1 MGGIKRA
8 WPWFGI
14 LAVACA
20 GEPSDH
26 AAQEISRAS
35 LSARAGVEKIR
46 HSLPLAERG
55 FGEGVAEVEAATKL
69 LGALE
74 SDRRL
79 SLGLRLQAIVSE
91 ARAWDDAQRAIL
103 GARLVLE
110 PAADGTDQSLFA
122 EDVLREKAFP
132 SRVAAENAYQRALA
146 FWCEHRADDASLLPE
161 IIDGVQRYRGS
172 APSLDDPCP

>member
-1 MGGIKRA
+1 MGGMKRA
-8 WPWFGI
+8 ATLLVLLCG
-14 LAVACA
+14 ACA
-20 GEPSDH
+20 GEPSDQV
-26 AAQEISRAS
+26 AQEIARAS
-35 LSARAGVEKIR
+35 LHARAGVDKIR

-55 FGEGVAEVEAATKL
+55 FGEGVAEVEAATKV

-79 SLGLRLQAIVSE
+79 SFSLRLQAIVSE

-103 GARLVLE
+103 GARLVTAE
-110 PAADGTDQSLFA
+110 GTDQSLFA

-172 APSLDDPCP
+172 APALDDPCP

>member
-1 MGGIKRA
+1 MGGMKRT
-8 WPWFGI
+8 WPL
-14 LAVACA
+14 LALLYAACA

-26 AAQEISRAS
+26 AAQEIARAS
-35 LSARAGVEKIR
+35 LNARAGVDKIR

-55 FGEGVAEVEAATKL
+55 FGEGVAEVEAATKV

-79 SLGLRLQAIVSE
+79 SLSLRLLAIVSE

-103 GARLVLE
+103 GARLLT
-110 PAADGTDQSLFA
+110 ADGTDQSPFA

-146 FWCEHRADDASLLPE
+146 FWCEHHADEASLLPE

-172 APSLDDPCP
+172 APALDDPCP